1 MASQSGIHAGWNY
14 INLKEKIHWQIP
26 VSMLVTFV
34 TLATITAM
42 SGHHHLSMISQ
53 LFSGAMMFG
62 AFLLRLTLSQRL
74 LHLAAS
80 LYLVPWSDYW
90 STSFVTLE
98 TTLTAWH
105 LRFY

>member
-1 MASQSGIHAGWNY
+1 
-14 INLKEKIHWQIP
+14 
-26 VSMLVTFV
+26 MLVTFV

-62 AFLLRLTLSQRL
+62 AFFIATDPVTASITLVENWC
-74 LHLAAS
+74 
-80 LYLVPWSDYW
+80 LVLWSGYW
-90 STSFVTLE
+90 FTSFVTLA